1 MEINELIEPE
11 EWDDLPEDPD
21 EAFARIIQLAKSRY
35 RAKLSETTDEY
46 LLHDTAYGYMNAL
59 LGVGTSL
66 GVQPFSTMEIPTPQ
80 NFNDQMS
87 REFES
92 QLAFFMAKTQS
103 DVAKRRRGQMV
114 DVSARDRVTI
124 TVAAHRLRQKVE
136 DSDLPQWKKKRL
148 IESLKEFEKQ
158 LGSGR
163 VNLTTITLTVVA
175 LMSAPGGLAQ
185 TYDWVTDV
193 FEPILRPLV
202 DSKLEAEKALTIPT
216 ILAPRIEDRRRSI
229 ASLPSAGS
237 PTPKADRGP

>member
-11 EWDDLPEDPD
+11 EWDDLPEDPA
-21 EAFARIIQLAKSRY
+21 EAFARIIQLAKPRY
-35 RAKLSETTDEY
+35 MAKLAETADEY
-46 LLHDTAYGYMNAL
+46 LQHDAAYGYMNAL

-66 GVQPFSTMEIPTPQ
+66 GVQPFSTMEIPSPQ
-80 NFNDQMS
+80 NFDFQIS

-124 TVAAHRLRQKVE
+124 TVAAHRLREKVE
-136 DSDLPQWKKKRL
+136 KSDLPQWKKKKL
-148 IESLKEFEKQ
+148 IASLREFEKQ
-158 LGSGR
+158 LGTGR
-163 VNLTTITLTVVA
+163 VNLTTITVTVVA

-202 DSKLEAEKALTIPT
+202 ESKMEAEKTSVIPT
-216 ILAPRIEDRRRSI
+216 ILTPRIEGPPRSI
-229 ASLPSAGS
+229 ASLPSAGK
-237 PTPKADRGP
+237 P

>member
-11 EWDDLPEDPD
+11 EWDDLPEDPC
-21 EAFARIIQLAKSRY
+21 EAFARIIQLAKPRY
-35 RAKLSETTDEY
+35 KAKLAETADEY

-66 GVQPFSTMEIPTPQ
+66 GVQPFSTMEIPSPQ
-80 NFNDQMS
+80 NFNDQIS

-136 DSDLPQWKKKRL
+136 GSDLPQWKKKRL
-148 IESLKEFEKQ
+148 IENLKEFEKQ
-158 LGSGR
+158 LGTGR

-202 DSKLEAEKALTIPT
+202 DSKLEAEMALTIPT
-216 ILAPRIEDRRRSI
+216 ILTPRIEDRRRSI